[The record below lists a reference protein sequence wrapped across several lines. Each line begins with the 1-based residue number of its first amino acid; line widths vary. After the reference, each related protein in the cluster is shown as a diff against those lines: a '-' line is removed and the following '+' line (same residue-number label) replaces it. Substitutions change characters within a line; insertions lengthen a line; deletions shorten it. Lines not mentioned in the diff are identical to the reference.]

1 MKAMGGIED
10 CRTCF
15 IEPPESSRGIGAFKS
30 GAIAKLCSKP
40 IVPGCNVEPV
50 NDQKNRR

>member
-1 MKAMGGIED
+1 MKAVGGIED

-15 IEPPESSRGIGAFKS
+15 IEPPKSLRGMGAFKS
-30 GAIAKLCSKP
+30 GA
-40 IVPGCNVEPV
+40 NVEPV